1 MSQTISTSPAKFAL
15 NTVFL
20 SEIFHKFSNL
30 VAILHESSVEAK
42 EQYKKHSILG
52 GGWE

>member
-1 MSQTISTSPAKFAL
+1 MNQTIASPSVKIAV
-15 NTVFL
+15 NTAFL
-20 SEIFHKFSNL
+20 SKIINKFSTL
-30 VAILHESSVEAK
+30 VSIIQESSVEAK

>member
-1 MSQTISTSPAKFAL
+1 MSQTISSPSVKIAV
-15 NTVFL
+15 NTAFL
-20 SEIFHKFSNL
+20 SQIINKFSNL
-30 VAILHESSVEAK
+30 VSIIQESSVEAK